1 MDRYLIISPHTAA
14 TCIDVLMDVMQS
26 GYVTHFE
33 WGCQDGDHT
42 GYVIIEA
49 SDKKEALMVVP
60 SLYRVEARAVRLNT
74 YSQEEVVTMHKAATK
89 RRQESQKSSQ

>member
-14 TCIDVLMDVMQS
+14 TCIDVLMDVLQS

-33 WGCQDGDHT
+33 WGCADGDHT

-60 SLYRVEARAVRLNT
+60 SLYRNDARAVKLNT

-89 RRQESQKSSQ
+89 RRQQAEGSAR

>member
-14 TCIDVLMDVMQS
+14 TCIDVLMDVWQS

-33 WGCQDGDHT
+33 WGCEDGDHT

-60 SLYRVEARAVRLNT
+60 SLYRTDARAVKLTT
-74 YSQEEVVTMHKAATK
+74 YSQEQVVTMHKEATK
-89 RRQESQKSSQ
+89 RRQSAKSST